1 MKILKTDLNNFKSI
15 KDFPYKENY
24 VDFKEIKMHYIDEG
38 KGEIIL
44 ALHGEP
50 SWSYLYRKFIPI
62 LKNYR
67 FIAPDLIGFG
77 KSDKIVGWKNYSFE
91 LHFESLVNLIKKLEL
106 SDITLVVQDWG
117 GLLGL
122 SLLGEYPEKFKRV
135 VVLNTF
141 LPIGETLPFK
151 LRIFKRIMGL
161 FPSFPVGMTMQ
172 KATFNKLPK
181 YIIKAYEA
189 PFPNKKHKDGAYAF
203 PQLLPNK
210 PTDQGVARMKKAR
223 EVLSK
228 WVKPALVMFSDKDEV
243 MSPLHNSMRDLI
255 PASKQYE
262 KIVIKDAGH
271 FLQEEKGEEIAN
283 FIDLFIKDEL
293 KKGACANNV

>member
-1 MKILKTDLNNFKSI
+1 MKILKTDSKRFEFI

-24 VDFKEIKMHYIDEG
+24 VDFNGMKMHYIDEG
-38 KGEIIL
+38 SGETIL

-50 SWSYLYRKFIPI
+50 SWSYLYRKFIPV
-62 LKNYR
+62 LNSHR

-91 LHFESLVNLIKKLEL
+91 LHFESLVNLIEKLEL
-106 SDITLVVQDWG
+106 NDITLIVQDWG

-141 LPIGETLPFK
+141 LPTGETLPFK
-151 LRIFKRIMGL
+151 LRLFRKIMGL

-172 KATFNKLPK
+172 KATFNKLSK
-181 YIIKAYEA
+181 HIIKAYEA

-210 PTDQGVARMKKAR
+210 PTDQGVTRMKKAK

-228 WVKPALVMFSDKDEV
+228 WTKPALVMFSDKDEV
-243 MSPLHNSMRDLI
+243 MSALHDSMRDLI
-255 PASKQYE
+255 PVSKQYE

-271 FLQEEKGEEIAN
+271 FLQEEKGEEIAI
-283 FIDLFIKDEL
+283 FIDQFIKNEL
-293 KKGACANNV
+293 KKGANNI